1 MAKRQ
6 PRYDPSQPRVIRCAI
21 YTRKSTDE
29 GLDQAF
35 NSLDAQREAC
45 AAYIV
50 SQRHEGWQPVR
61 GIYDDGGFSGGNMER
76 PGLKRLLADVE
87 AGHVDVIV
95 VYKVDR
101 LTRSLADF
109 ARIVDVLDARG
120 ASFVSI
126 TQSFNTT
133 TSMGRL
139 TLNVLLSFAQFE
151 REVTGERI
159 RDKIAQSKA
168 KGMWMGGP
176 VPLGYEVRDRKL
188 IINEGEAATVRHIF
202 IRYAA
207 LGSGQ
212 ALIKELLEQ
221 GYRTKLRT
229 QAGGRTVG
237 GVPFQR
243 GALFHLLGNRVY
255 LGEVVHKGLNHAGE
269 HPALIDQTLWNDV
282 QATMERNRAEPHHRP
297 RKTEQSMLT
306 GILRDAHGR
315 QMSPSHSSKG
325 VKRYRYYVTHS
336 SGLIASELPACRVPA
351 ADIETIVTD
360 RLAAMLTDKREMLR
374 LVTVDGSASVLQ
386 LAVTSGAL
394 ASGELRSP
402 GRRRQLVAE
411 LIRDV
416 QILDEH
422 VAISVARAE
431 LLRLLRLEVVISLHA
446 PDLLLTAPAIKQRVG
461 KEVRLIVPAGVQADE
476 PNARVAAL
484 IAEAVHVRELLL
496 NHPEQSIEQIALQ
509 TGRCR
514 SRTARLLRLSFAA
527 PNVIERILEGEEAA
541 VLASKGL
548 AAALPLR
555 WDEQQQV
562 LFGH

>member
-1 MAKRQ
+1 M
-6 PRYDPSQPRVIRCAI
+6 
-21 YTRKSTDE
+21 
-29 GLDQAF
+29 
-35 NSLDAQREAC
+35 
-45 AAYIV
+45 
-50 SQRHEGWQPVR
+50 
-61 GIYDDGGFSGGNMER
+61 
-76 PGLKRLLADVE
+76 
-87 AGHVDVIV
+87 
-95 VYKVDR
+95 
-101 LTRSLADF
+101 
-109 ARIVDVLDARG
+109 
-120 ASFVSI
+120 
-126 TQSFNTT
+126 
-133 TSMGRL
+133 
-139 TLNVLLSFAQFE
+139 
-151 REVTGERI
+151 
-159 RDKIAQSKA
+159 
-168 KGMWMGGP
+168 
-176 VPLGYEVRDRKL
+176 PLGYQVQDRKL
-188 IINEGEAATVRHIF
+188 IINEAEASTVRHIF
-202 IRYAA
+202 SRYIA

-212 ALIKELLEQ
+212 ALIKELLDQ
-221 GYRTKLRT
+221 GYRTKLRP

-255 LGEVVHKGLNHAGE
+255 LGEVVHKELNHAGE

-306 GILRDAHGR
+306 GILRDVHGR
-315 QMSPSHSSKG
+315 QMSPSHASKG

-386 LAVTSGAL
+386 LAVTSGVL
-394 ASGELRSP
+394 ASGELRSA

-416 QILDEH
+416 QILNEH
-422 VAISVARAE
+422 VAISVARAG
-431 LLRLLRLEVVISLHA
+431 LLRLLRLEVVDISLHA
-446 PDLLLTAPAIKQRVG
+446 PDLLLTAPAIKQRMG
-461 KEVRLIVPAGVQADE
+461 KEVRLLVPAEVKADE

-484 IAEAVHVRELLL
+484 LAEAVHVRELLL
-496 NHPEQSIEQIALQ
+496 THPEQSIEQMALQ

-514 SRTARLLRLSFAA
+514 SRTARLLRLSFTA
-527 PNVIERILEGEEAA
+527 PKVAERILEGEEAA

-555 WDEQQQV
+555 WDEQQRV